1 MSIDWLT
8 VAAQIANFLVLLW
21 LLKRFLY
28 RPILDGIDAREKEIS
43 DRMSEAGRLME
54 DARTKIAAYEDKL
67 SELKNNHAEMVENL
81 RREAAR
87 EHDALIAEA
96 RYRIDRERSEFEN
109 HLVVEKKR
117 FIQHLSETGARV
129 LLHLTRKVMSDLVDE
144 TLEER
149 IAVCALKKLEPMA
162 DEIRRLIRG
171 SRPVTVTT
179 NAALAEDLRKR
190 VYDDLQKLAPGIE
203 CIFEVDPSQSFG
215 LILRVGPTSI
225 EWTIDSYLSELET
238 MMIEN
243 LRQSQ
248 MGKAAAQ

>member
-43 DRMSEAGRLME
+43 DRMSEAGDLME

-67 SELKNNHAEMVENL
+67 SELENSQATMEENL

-87 EHDALIAEA
+87 ERDALIAEA
-96 RYRIDRERSEFEN
+96 RHRIDRERSEFES
-109 HLVVEKKR
+109 HLVVEKAR

-129 LLHLTRKVMSDLVDE
+129 LVHLTRKVLSDLADDS
-144 TLEER
+144 LEEK
-149 IAVCALKKLEPMA
+149 ISVCALKKLEPMA
-162 DEIRRLIRG
+162 DEIRRLIND

-179 NAALAEDLRKR
+179 HAALAEELRKK
-190 VYDDLQKLAPGIE
+190 VSDDLQKLAPGIE
-203 CIFEVDPSQSFG
+203 CTFEVDPSQAFG
-215 LILRVGPTSI
+215 LILRVGSASI
-225 EWTIDSYLSELET
+225 EWTIDSYLGELET

-243 LRQSQ
+243 LRQSK
-248 MGKAAAQ
+248 MGEAAAQ